1 MMKYK
6 KTMGSLLLLGLS
18 MVLLLSACSSATP
31 TMSPEEVMTSIA
43 ETVAVDFTR
52 TAIARPTDTPTPL
65 PTPTNT
71 ATPVTPTIVLTN
83 TPAGTQAPTSI
94 PGGQDAGVWVSSN
107 PADGSNITAGQP
119 FEVNVTLMNTGT
131 TTWTTAYA
139 IKFINGER
147 MGAPESIAMTIDV
160 PPTKS
165 ITLTVPFTAP
175 STAGTVRSNWQ
186 IVNAAGTGFYSFYF
200 EYNIV
205 TP

>member
-1 MMKYK
+1 MKNK
-6 KTMGSLLLLGLS
+6 KIMGRLLLLGLS
-18 MVLLLSACSSATP
+18 MALLLSACSSATP
-31 TMSPEEVMTSIA
+31 TMSPEEIMTSIA

-71 ATPVTPTIVLTN
+71 ATPVTPTIAVTN

-119 FEVNVTLMNTGT
+119 FDVNVTLMNTGT

-147 MGAPESIAMTIDV
+147 MGAPETIYMPIDV

-165 ITLTVPFTAP
+165 ITLTVRFTAP
-175 STAGTVRSNWQ
+175 STGGTVRSNWQ
-186 IVNAAGTGFYSFYF
+186 IVNAAGTGFYAFYF

>member
-1 MMKYK
+1 MKNK
-6 KTMGSLLLLGLS
+6 KTMVSLFSLS
-18 MVLLLSACSSATP
+18 LSIILLLSDCSTATH
-31 TMSPEEVMTSIA
+31 TMSQEEIMTSIG

-71 ATPVTPTIVLTN
+71 ATPITPTIVVTN

-119 FEVNVTLMNTGT
+119 FDVNVTLMNTGT

-147 MGAPESIAMTIDV
+147 MGAPESIPMTIDV

-165 ITLTVPFTAP
+165 ITLTVHFTAP

>member
-1 MMKYK
+1 MKNK
-6 KTMGSLLLLGLS
+6 KTMSSLFLLSLS
-18 MVLLLSACSSATP
+18 IILLLSACSPATP
-31 TMSPEEVMTSIA
+31 TMSPEEIMTSIA
-43 ETVAVDFTR
+43 ATVAVDFTR

-71 ATPVTPTIVLTN
+71 ATSITPTIAITN
-83 TPAGTQAPTSI
+83 TPASTQLPTSL
-94 PGGQDAGVWVSSN
+94 PGGQDAGVWVSSD

-119 FEVNVTLMNTGT
+119 FDVNVTLMNTGT

-147 MGAPESIAMTIDV
+147 MSAPETIYMPIEV
-160 PPTKS
+160 APTKS
-165 ITLTVPFTAP
+165 ITLTVNFTAP
-175 STAGTVRSNWQ
+175 STGGTVRSNWQ
-186 IVNAAGTGFYSFYF
+186 IVNAAGTGFYTFYF

>member
-1 MMKYK
+1 MKK
-6 KTMGSLLLLGLS
+6 KQTLSVLILMSLS
-18 MVLLLSACSSATP
+18 IALLLSACASGTP
-31 TMSPEEVMTSIA
+31 TPSGEEMMTSIA

-71 ATPVTPTIVLTN
+71 PTLITPTIVVTN
-83 TPAGTQAPTSI
+83 TPAGTQLPTSI
-94 PGGQDAGVWVSSN
+94 PGGQDAGVWTFSS

-119 FEVNVTLMNTGT
+119 FDVNVTLMNTGT
-131 TTWTTAYA
+131 TTWTTAYS
-139 IKFINGER
+139 IKFTNGER
-147 MGAPESIAMTIDV
+147 MGAPESINMPIEV

-165 ITLTVPFTAP
+165 VTITVHFTAP
-175 STAGTVRSNWQ
+175 STGGKVRSNWE
-186 IVNAAGTGFYSFYF
+186 IANAAGTGFAVFYF

>member
-1 MMKYK
+1 MMKNK
-6 KTMGSLLLLGLS
+6 KTMGSLFSLS
-18 MVLLLSACSSATP
+18 LSIILLLSACSTATP
-31 TMSPEEVMTSIA
+31 TMSPDEIMTSIA

-71 ATPVTPTIVLTN
+71 ATPVTPTIVVTN
-83 TPAGTQAPTSI
+83 TPAGTQVPTSI

-119 FEVNVTLMNTGT
+119 FDVNVTLMNTGT

-147 MGAPESIAMTIDV
+147 MSAPETIYLPIEV

-165 ITLTVPFTAP
+165 ITLTVKFTAP
-175 STAGTVRSNWQ
+175 STGGTVRSNWQ

-200 EYNIV
+200 EYIV